1 MSKVASIRFSDILP
15 LAWSSLKR
23 NRLRSSLTIGAIS
36 VGIALVVYLISLG
49 FGLEALT
56 LGNVQKSA
64 ELLSLTVETAS
75 KDLNPLD
82 ATAVKKVQAVQ
93 GISKILPRAT
103 LKGQVKLDKQLANTT
118 IVGVDADYLQ
128 ITDGT
133 QLLVGR
139 YYRPDDTQSM
149 VVTTGFLK
157 LFGLDEKKTP
167 LVLFSVILDPEQY
180 PGAKNLAD
188 ILVTGVVQAD
198 DAQVAYLPKAYLE
211 SAVTTPPA
219 YEHIKVM
226 VNNIDQIESVRT
238 ELITKGFKVTAAVDA
253 VDDIKRTFTWIR
265 GVLAGLGLIAI
276 FIATIGMFNTLTIS
290 LLERTK
296 EIGIMKALGV
306 RNRDVGRIFLT
317 EAVLMGMLG
326 GTAGLLGA
334 FALQQLTIFILSLL
348 AAVANGTVPVV
359 FGNNLYLLLGAFLFA
374 MLIAAVTGY
383 YPARRATKLNPIDAI
398 RHE

>member
-1 MSKVASIRFSDILP
+1 MSKIASIRFSDILP
-15 LAWSSLKR
+15 LAWGSIRR
-23 NRLRSSLTIGAIS
+23 NRLRSGLTIGAIG

-64 ELLSLTVETAS
+64 SLLSLTVETAS

-82 ATAVKKVQAVQ
+82 ATAIKKITSTQ
-93 GISKILPRAT
+93 GISKILPRTT
-103 LKGQVKLDKQLANTT
+103 LKGQVSLDKQLANTT
-118 IVGVDADYLQ
+118 IIGVDPDYLQ
-128 ITDGT
+128 ITDAT

-139 YYRPDDTQSM
+139 YYRPDDTQTM

-167 LVLFSVILDPEQY
+167 LVLFSVNLDAQEY
-180 PGAKNLAD
+180 PGVKPLTD
-188 ILVTGVVQAD
+188 ILVSGVVKAD
-198 DAQVAYLPKAYLE
+198 DSQVAYLPRMYLE
-211 SAVTTPPA
+211 SAVPKPPA
-219 YEHIKVM
+219 YEHVKVT
-226 VNNIDQIESVRT
+226 VAGLDQIEPVRT
-238 ELITKGFKVTAAVDA
+238 TLITKGFKVSAAVDTVA
-253 VDDIKRTFTWIR
+253 DIKNAFTWIR
-265 GVLAGLGLIAI
+265 AVLAALGLIAI

-296 EIGIMKALGV
+296 EVGIMKALGV
-306 RNRDVGRIFLT
+306 RNKDVGRIFLT
-317 EAVLMGMLG
+317 EAILMGILG
-326 GTAGLLGA
+326 GIAGLTGA
-334 FALQQLTIFILSLL
+334 FLLQQITLFILSLL
-348 AAVANGTVPVV
+348 AAVSNGTVPVV
-359 FGNNLYLLLGAFLFA
+359 FGNNIYLLLGSFVFA